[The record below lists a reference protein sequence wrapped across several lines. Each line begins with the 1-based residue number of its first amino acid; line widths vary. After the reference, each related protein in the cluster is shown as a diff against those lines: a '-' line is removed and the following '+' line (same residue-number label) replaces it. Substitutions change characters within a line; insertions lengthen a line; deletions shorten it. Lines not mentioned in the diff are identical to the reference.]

1 MPLSKLL
8 DNYLSDLKGSNSR
21 KGSDVFVNIIHL
33 LGLAPTFSSFGCI
46 LQYVRPFAHWAAS
59 VVNHVTSY
67 QIWHIVVF
75 QNN

>member
-1 MPLSKLL
+1 MTPSKLL
-8 DNYLSDLKGSNSR
+8 DNYLSDLKGSDSR
-21 KGSDVFVNIIHL
+21 KGSDVFFNMRIV
-33 LGLAPTFSSFGCI
+33 C
-46 LQYVRPFAHWAAS
+46 PFVHWAAQ